1 MATFLYFDAD
11 CIAHDPGPGHPEQ
24 PARLAAVRDALA
36 APEFADLKRQLP
48 RSPGFIPVN
57 TSRDCYRRSQ
67 VRAG

>member
-36 APEFADLKRQLP
+36 ANSAAGDNYPDHP
-48 RSPGFIPVN
+48 GSSP
-57 TSRDCYRRSQ
+57 
-67 VRAG
+67 